1 MFRSIRE
8 HGPALLVPAAWTVA
22 AAAVAGLVSTQAL
35 FIMHVVMSLFLV
47 AFVLTGW
54 REMSTGVLAGWRA
67 VILAGVPITLAGVAG
82 LSLTTDALLAVALYG
97 WALLPAAG
105 FIYTAG
111 RVDVGRWIYLAG
123 AACCPVGALVVA
135 LAPSTTV
142 VVAGIALI
150 GVGQTAGILD
160 ATLRY

>member
-22 AAAVAGLVSTQAL
+22 GGAVAGVVSAQAL
-35 FIMHVVMSLFLV
+35 FIMHAVMSLLLV
-47 AFVLTGW
+47 AFVLAGW

-82 LSLTTDALLAVALYG
+82 LTLTTDALLAVALYG

-105 FIYTAG
+105 FIYTAD
-111 RVDVGRWIYLAG
+111 RVEAGRWIYLAG
-123 AACCPVGALVVA
+123 AACCPLGAFLVA
-135 LAPSTTV
+135 LAPSRSLV
-142 VVAGIALI
+142 LAGIGLI